1 MSIRCFVSCLTDLS
15 TFGGLD
21 RFISAV
27 IDQRFIVR
35 DGRLVARGY
44 ADLHAGSYQHYTKDI
59 ILELSYSENSKKLI
73 VNVFWGSEWLDDDGM
88 PMTQGDKERI
98 NGICSL
104 DEAERLIVK
113 AFQKECNDMLER
125 LLYYYEDDIKQ
136 VLRIEED

>member
-35 DGRLVARGY
+35 NGRLVARGY
-44 ADLHAGSYQHYTKDI
+44 ADLHAGAYQHYTKDI
-59 ILELSYSENSKKLI
+59 ILELSYSEDSKKFI
-73 VNVFWGSEWLDDDGM
+73 IRTFWGSEWLDNDGT
-88 PMTQGDKERI
+88 PMTQCDRERI

-104 DEAERLIVK
+104 DDAERLIVK

-125 LLYYYEDDIKQ
+125 LLYYYEEELKQ
-136 VLRIEED
+136 VLKIED

>member
-44 ADLHAGSYQHYTKDI
+44 ADLHSGIYQHYTKDI
-59 ILELSYSENSKKLI
+59 ILELSYDKKFI
-73 VNVFWGSEWLDDDGM
+73 VRTFWEAEWLDGDGM
-88 PMTQGDKERI
+88 PMTQGDKDKI
-98 NGICSL
+98 TGICSL
-104 DEAERLIVK
+104 DEAEGLIVK
-113 AFQKECNDMLER
+113 AFQKECNEMLER
-125 LLYYYEDDIKQ
+125 LLYYYEDELKQ
-136 VLRIEED
+136 VLKIKED

>member
-21 RFISAV
+21 RFIAAV

-44 ADLHAGSYQHYTKDI
+44 ADLYAGSYQHYTKDI
-59 ILELSYSENSKKLI
+59 ILELSYNKKFI
-73 VNVFWGSEWLDDDGM
+73 VRTFWESEWLDGDGM
-88 PMTQGDKERI
+88 PMTKYDKDKI
-98 NGICSL
+98 NGICSI

-113 AFQKECNDMLER
+113 AFQNECEEMLER
-125 LLYYYEDDIKQ
+125 LLYYYEDELKQ
-136 VLRIEED
+136 VLKIED